1 MSNGQAEPGP
11 GLAGMTFVITGAA
24 QGIGAATARMAA
36 ARGANV
42 VVADIDDDA
51 GASTVAEIVAAG
63 GAARYQ
69 RCDVTD
75 AEQVR
80 ELMRAANEAYGGI
93 DVLHNNAGIHDTM
106 LGVPL
111 SVQDMPIEAW
121 DRVVAVNLRGTWL
134 CAKFAVPYLK
144 HSRRGPS
151 IINAGST
158 ASWIGGASSLA
169 YGASKGGIA
178 ILTKSLAVDLAR
190 YGIRVNCYCPS
201 ATDTRMLGDY
211 VDAGENRAARVRAQT
226 QTQLVA
232 RIGRP
237 DDIAH
242 LVCFL
247 ASGAAAYVNG
257 AVWLIDGGSLA
268 WRGTTDVLGLGD
280 PEVDR

>member
-1 MSNGQAEPGP
+1 MGSS

-42 VVADIDDDA
+42 VVADIDDAA
-51 GASTVAEIVAAG
+51 GTATVESVVAAG
-63 GAARYQ
+63 GSAVYQ

-75 AEQVR
+75 AEQVQ
-80 ELMRAANEAYGGI
+80 ELMRVASEAFGGI

-111 SVQDMPIEAW
+111 SVEEMPLDAW
-121 DRVVAVNLRGTWL
+121 DRVIAVNLRGSWL
-134 CAKFAVPYLK
+134 CAKFAVRYLK
-144 HSRRGPS
+144 ESRRGPS

-158 ASWIGGASSLA
+158 ASWIGGPSSLA

-201 ATDTRMLGDY
+201 ATETRMLGEF
-211 VDAGENRAARVRAQT
+211 VERVRVQP
-226 QTQLVA
+226 QTQLVD
-232 RIGRP
+232 RIGQP

-247 ASGAAAYVNG
+247 ASEEAAYVNG

-268 WRGTTDVLGLGD
+268 WRGTA
-280 PEVDR
+280 

>member
-1 MSNGQAEPGP
+1 MGGS

-24 QGIGAATARMAA
+24 QGIGAATARVAA

-42 VVADIDDDA
+42 VVADIDNDA
-51 GASTVAEIVAAG
+51 GARTVADIAAAG
-63 GAARYQ
+63 GNARYQ
-69 RCDVTD
+69 PCDVTD
-75 AEQVR
+75 AEQVQ
-80 ELMRAANEAYGGI
+80 ELMRAAHEAFGGI

-111 SVQDMPIEAW
+111 SVEEMPLSAW

-144 HSRRGPS
+144 QSRRGPS

-158 ASWIGGASSLA
+158 ASWIGGPSSLA

-211 VDAGENRAARVRAQT
+211 LDAADDRAARVRSQA

-237 DDIAH
+237 EDIAH

-247 ASGAAAYVNG
+247 ASDEAAYVNG
-257 AVWLIDGGSLA
+257 AVWLVDGGSLA
-268 WRGTTDVLGLGD
+268 WRGTADGLGLA
-280 PEVDR
+280 

>member
-1 MSNGQAEPGP
+1 MGARLE
-11 GLAGMTFVITGAA
+11 GMTFVITGAA

-42 VVADIDDDA
+42 VVADVDDA
-51 GASTVAEIVAAG
+51 AGALTVAEILADG
-63 GAARYQ
+63 GRACYAH
-69 RCDVTD
+69 CDVTD
-75 AEQVR
+75 ADQVKA
-80 ELMRAANEAYGGI
+80 LMRVADEAYGGI
-93 DVLHNNAGIHDTM
+93 DVLHNNAGIHETM

-111 SVQDMPIEAW
+111 AIEDMPLEAW
-121 DRVVAVNLRGTWL
+121 DRVVAVNLRGPWL

-144 HSRRGPS
+144 RSRRGPS

-158 ASWIGGASSLA
+158 GSWLGGVSSLA

-178 ILTKSLAVDLAR
+178 LLTKNLAVELAR

-201 ATDTRMLGDY
+201 ATETRMVADY
-211 VDAGENRAARVRAQT
+211 LDAGQDREARLRTLAR
-226 QTQLVA
+226 TQLVA

-237 DDIAH
+237 DDVAG

-247 ASGAAAYVNG
+247 ASEEAAYVNG

-268 WRGTTDVLGLGD
+268 WRGTVDMLGIA
-280 PEVDR
+280 

>member
-1 MSNGQAEPGP
+1 MSGS
-11 GLAGMTFVITGAA
+11 GLAGLTFVITGAA
-24 QGIGAATARMAA
+24 RGIGAATARMAA

-42 VVADIDDDA
+42 VLADVDGEA
-51 GASTVAEIVAAG
+51 GERTVGDIAAGG
-63 GAARYQ
+63 GAARFQ
-69 RCDVTD
+69 QCDVTD
-75 AEQVR
+75 AGQVQ
-80 ELMRAANEAYGGI
+80 ELMRAAHEAFGGI

-111 SVQDMPIEAW
+111 SVEEMPLEAW

-144 HSRRGPS
+144 RSRRGPS

-158 ASWIGGASSLA
+158 ASWVGGLSSLA

-211 VDAGENRAARVRAQT
+211 RDRVRVQP
-226 QTQLVA
+226 QTQLIA
-232 RIGRP
+232 RIGQP

-247 ASGAAAYVNG
+247 ASDEAAYVNG
-257 AVWLIDGGSLA
+257 AVWLVDGGSLA
-268 WRGTTDVLGLGD
+268 WRGTADTLGLG
-280 PEVDR
+280 